1 MLFKLTKKLVL
12 EEGLIPPL
20 QVQAC
25 LSRSSILQDPEYAA
39 PPHSPSLRQEEESSK
54 TPKSRTTTSLRGWFA
69 SQHTW

>member
-39 PPHSPSLRQEEESSK
+39 PPPSPSLRQEEKRAVKLPRVEL
-54 TPKSRTTTSLRGWFA
+54 PRP
-69 SQHTW
+69 